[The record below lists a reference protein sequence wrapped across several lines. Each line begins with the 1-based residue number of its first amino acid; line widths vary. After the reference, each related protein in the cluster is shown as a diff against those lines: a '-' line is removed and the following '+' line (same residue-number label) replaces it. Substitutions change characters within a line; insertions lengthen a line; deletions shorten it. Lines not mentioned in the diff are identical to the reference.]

1 MCCTVAHSALS
12 LLRRRGQWGVC
23 PCGSGRRKVLLCD
36 LCALLLAAAGLAV
49 DALDF
54 VLVVVF
60 LLALVLGGWD
70 PHATRAVALHW
81 GVLVGKIDGLAGV
94 VAVLAALGKS
104 AGAGAELAGN
114 GGVLLDP
121 VGERIL
127 AVLND
132 AEKC

>member
-1 MCCTVAHSALS
+1 M
-12 LLRRRGQWGVC
+12 C

-36 LCALLLAAAGLAV
+36 LRTLLLAAAGLAV

-70 PHATRAVALHW
+70 PHAARAVALHW
-81 GVLVGKIDGLAGV
+81 GVLVGKVDGLAGV
-94 VAVLAALGKS
+94 VAVLAALGQS
-104 AGAGAELAGN
+104 AGAGAELAGD
-114 GGVLLDP
+114 GSVLLDP
-121 VGERIL
+121 VGKRIL